1 MPSEFPAFEHI
12 KYERDGDILFLIFNR
27 PEKLNAVNRTLHNE
41 LVPSITWAEQDPD
54 SKVIVF
60 TGAGRG
66 FCAGGDVAGQASSPT
81 GTNSPRGP
89 YDVGTKGESMME
101 VLLALEKP
109 TIAMVNGPAVGLG
122 ASIALFAD
130 MAIAAEEAVIGDTHI
145 RVGLVPGDGGAVIW
159 PLLIGPPRAK
169 EMLMT
174 GRLLNGIEAERL
186 GLVNYAVPADQLR
199 ARTVELAAEIA
210 RQPTYA
216 VRATKFA
223 INRHIRAALHNTM
236 DVALA
241 LELISLASEEHREAA
256 LEFVRSRTS
265 RR

>member
-1 MPSEFPAFEHI
+1 MSVIEVSRRGEVSVVLLNRPDRLNAF
-12 KYERDGDILFLIFNR
+12 DGDMTTALMT
-27 PEKLNAVNRTLHNE
+27 AVSEADN
-41 LVPSITWAEQDPD
+41 DPD
-54 SKVIVF
+54 TKAIVI
-60 TGAGRG
+60 TGAGRA
-66 FCAGGDVAGQASSPT
+66 FSAGGDVRSF
-81 GTNSPRGP
+81 GTNVDTRVNRRGWH
-89 YDVGTKGESMME
+89 
-101 VLLALEKP
+101 LANLMLRVEKP

-130 MAIAAEEAVIGDTHI
+130 MAIAAEDARIGDTHI
-145 RVGLVPGDGGAVIW
+145 NVGLVPGDGGAVIW

-174 GRLLNGIEAERL
+174 GRLLSGIEAERL
-186 GLVNYAVPADQLR
+186 GLVNYAVPGDQLR
-199 ARTVELAAEIA
+199 ARTLELATEIA

-223 INRHIRAALHNTM
+223 INRHIKAAMNNTM

-256 LEFVRSRTS
+256 REFVRSRAS
-265 RR
+265 RK